1 VDIPT
6 LTAERLT
13 LRPLTDADM
22 ERLAAILAEPSVA
35 EWWGPDE
42 GRDALEEELR
52 NEGRAFAVE
61 VGGEVAGWLGFDEE
75 TTPGYAYAS
84 VDIVLG
90 LEHQSRGLGP
100 EALRLVIRW
109 LIEAHGHRRFTIDPA
124 AANARAIRAYE
135 AVGFKPVGVMR
146 SYEQGRDGSW
156 HDNLLMDLL
165 AEELGSAAGGGR
177 A

>member
-1 VDIPT
+1 VDLPT
-6 LTAERLT
+6 LTTARLT
-13 LRPLTDADM
+13 LRPLADADM
-22 ERLAAILAEPSVA
+22 EDLTTVLAEPSVS

-61 VGGEVAGWLGFDEE
+61 VDGRVAGWLAFDEE

-84 VDIVLG
+84 VDIVLAS
-90 LEHQSRGLGP
+90 EHQNRGLGP

-109 LIEAHGHRRFTIDPA
+109 LIDANGHRRFTIDPA
-124 AANARAIRAYE
+124 AANSRAIRAYE

-146 SYEQGRDGSW
+146 SYERGHDGSW

-165 AEELGSAAGGGR
+165 ADELRGPA
-177 A
+177 